1 MVDVTYLN
9 GGHSAS
15 TRSLENKRNVP
26 RLQASKVVMRATSM
40 LHRRWKSIK
49 QRRGREGGR
58 EGRESRYK
66 SETGK
71 RIDRRER
78 EEEVA
83 R

>member
-1 MVDVTYLN
+1 MN

-58 EGRESRYK
+58 KGGREGGRESRYK